1 MPFSEKR
8 FEQQPPSAF
17 GRRAVVCSY
26 GIRQKRSQSVR
37 RTRRKAWHRGRVPRR
52 SLIVHY
58 PEKEFFVSC
67 IACASGSA
75 QINGMVRANL
85 ITVALPALKA
95 ERRDIIREPV
105 HGKYIAVLHVIAIGI
120 MPADQEFIR
129 SVTVQIQKRKRDFLQ
144 QGGGILP

>member
-1 MPFSEKR
+1 MNSNRPRPLAGGRLFVHMGSGR
-8 FEQQPPSAF
+8 SDLSQF
-17 GRRAVVCSY
+17 GVLAERR
-26 GIRQKRSQSVR
+26 GIEGGSQE
-37 RTRRKAWHRGRVPRR
+37 

-120 MPADQEFIR
+120 MPAEQEFIR
-129 SVTVQIQKRKRDFLQ
+129 SITVQIQKRKRDFLQ
-144 QGGGILP
+144 QDGGILP